1 MALDNTLKAMG
12 GAAVA
17 VVSLAAITLTGLAVI
32 GGFKDTNLITNAT
45 ADKFIA
51 GLGIF
56 ATFMGVIVLALVG
69 KVVVGLFRG

>member
-1 MALDNTLKAMG
+1 MG

-17 VVSLAAITLTGLAVI
+17 TVSLAAIVLTGLAVI

-45 ADKFIA
+45 ADLFIT